1 MVLQPESF
9 RGRLLLR
16 HWITSSPMVVRLCRH
31 MYTKFPTKFLCAVQL
46 ICLTP
51 LNGWSNTADMSDPYF
66 FGYGSLVNS
75 KTHVYQD
82 GRPAKLSGWRRVW
95 KRTNA
100 RDMAFLTIVPSD
112 RTELLGLIAKV
123 PNSDWVALDAREEGY
138 DRLVATEMITHDHSG
153 NPELAIYAIPE
164 ATRFPPTPDHP
175 ILLSYLDVVLQGYL
189 NVFGES
195 GVQHF
200 METTDGWDTVVLND
214 RANPIYPRAQ
224 SLSADEISMVDQ
236 CLSKVRATIRT

>member
-1 MVLQPESF
+1 MVLRPESF

-46 ICLTP
+46 IGLTP
-51 LNGWSNTADMSDPYF
+51 LNGWSNTANMSDPYF
-66 FGYGSLVNS
+66 FGYGSLVNT

-82 GRPAKLSGWRRVW
+82 ARPAKLSGWRRAW

-100 RDMAFLTIVPSD
+100 RDMSFLTIVPTD

-123 PNSDWVALDAREEGY
+123 PDADWDALDAREVGY
-138 DRLVATEMITHDHSG
+138 DRLIATDMIAHDHAE

-164 ATRFPPTPDHP
+164 TTRFPPTPDYP

-189 NVFGES
+189 HVFGEA

-224 SLSADEISMVDQ
+224 MLSADETALVDT
-236 CLSKVRATIRT
+236 CLMQVGAQLRD

>member
-1 MVLQPESF
+1 
-9 RGRLLLR
+9 
-16 HWITSSPMVVRLCRH
+16 
-31 MYTKFPTKFLCAVQL
+31 
-46 ICLTP
+46 
-51 LNGWSNTADMSDPYF
+51 MSDPYF
-66 FGYGSLVNS
+66 FGYGSLVNT

-82 GRPAKLSGWRRVW
+82 ARPAKLSGWRRVW
-95 KRTNA
+95 RRTNA

-123 PNSDWVALDAREEGY
+123 PNADWVALDAREEGY
-138 DRLVATEMITHDHSG
+138 DRLVATEMITHDHSD

-189 NVFGES
+189 HVFGEA

-224 SLSADEISMVDQ
+224 SLRADETALVDA
-236 CLSKVRATIRT
+236 CLTQVGAQIRG

>member
-31 MYTKFPTKFLCAVQL
+31 MYTKIPTKFLPTLQL
-46 ICLTP
+46 IGLTP
-51 LNGWSNTADMSDPYF
+51 QFRWSNTAFMSDPYF
-66 FGYGSLVNS
+66 FGYGSLVNT

-82 GRPAKLSGWRRVW
+82 ARPAKLSGWRRVW

-112 RTELLGLIAKV
+112 GETILGLIAKV
-123 PNSDWVALDAREEGY
+123 PNADWKALDDREEGY
-138 DRLVATEMITHDHSG
+138 DRLVATDMIIHDHSD
-153 NPELAIYAIPE
+153 NPELAIYAIP
-164 ATRFPPTPDHP
+164 ASTRFPPTPEHP

-189 NVFGES
+189 HVFGEE

-200 METTDGWDTVVLND
+200 MDTTDGWNTIVLND
-214 RANPIYPRAQ
+214 RDNPIYPRAQ
-224 SLSADEISMVDQ
+224 VLSADETALVDT
-236 CLSKVRATIRT
+236 CLEQVGAQIRS

>member
-1 MVLQPESF
+1 
-9 RGRLLLR
+9 
-16 HWITSSPMVVRLCRH
+16 
-31 MYTKFPTKFLCAVQL
+31 
-46 ICLTP
+46 
-51 LNGWSNTADMSDPYF
+51 MSDPYF

-82 GRPAKLSGWRRVW
+82 ARPAKLSGWRRVW

-112 RTELLGLIAKV
+112 RTGLLGLIAKV